1 MKSIDVI
8 AIPVTDQ
15 EKAKHFYSSLGFEVM
30 AETPMGAG
38 RTWLQMGL
46 PGSFTTISLVTWFKK
61 MPAGGLQGLVIRTDD
76 LEEDV
81 RKLRA
86 SGLEPGKI
94 EEGLLGKFISFRDP
108 DGNGLSLQQRMEEP
122 AGQNT
127 SLTPP

>member
-8 AIPVTDQ
+8 AVPVTDQ
-15 EKAKHFYSSLGFEVM
+15 EKAKDFYMSLGFVVM
-30 AETPMGAG
+30 AETGMGAG

-61 MPAGGLQGLVIRTDD
+61 MPAGSLQGLVIRTDD

-81 RKLRA
+81 RVLRA
-86 SGLEPGKI
+86 GGLEIGKI
-94 EEGLLGKFISFRDP
+94 EEGPWGKSVSFRDP
-108 DGNGLSLQQRMEEP
+108 DGNGLSLQQRMKEP
-122 AGQNT
+122 VDQNT